1 MNARARQSRTLQWPH
16 VAGLALAG
24 LLSFAVAAYWNIAS
38 SKDSDDV
45 VAPVIRPRP
54 TLGAE
59 TASAMVQTSVES
71 VQTTDEPLLQMT
83 VNSARLNSTVTR
95 NPFGDLNLLAGLELA
110 AGRNSA
116 ATVKTVSPVA
126 RVRKPKPE
134 PPLPPTV
141 EAPPPPPPPPTAP
154 ALPFTV
160 VGGISGQKIAEGRP
174 VAFLRQHDEV
184 MVVRPGDEIGSTYR
198 VETITIDR
206 IDFTY
211 LPLKQRQTLSM
222 KP

>member
-1 MNARARQSRTLQWPH
+1 MNARARPSRKLQWPQ

-54 TLGAE
+54 TAGAE
-59 TASAMVQTSVES
+59 TASAMVQTSVDS
-71 VQTTDEPLLQMT
+71 MQTTDEPMLQMN
-83 VNSARLNSTVTR
+83 VNSERLNSTVTR
-95 NPFGDLNLLAGLELA
+95 NPFGDLNLLASLELA

-116 ATVKTVSPVA
+116 ATVKTVSAVA
-126 RVRKPKPE
+126 RKPKPE
-134 PPLPPTV
+134 PPPPPTI